1 MLHDA
6 FFRHQKPPPLTQLG
20 ELYYEGKEFEARIT
34 NARPGILSE
43 ALREALGMQHNTP
56 PPWLIN
62 MQRYGPPPSYPNLKI
77 AGLNA
82 PIPPSCQFGYHAGAL
97 TLAHGIWS
105 PFSRAFAWPCL
116 KCAQQ
121 GACASIWNN

>member
-6 FFRHQKPPPLTQLG
+6 FFKHQKPPPLTALG
-20 ELYYEGKEFEARIT
+20 ELYYEGREFEARIT
-34 NARPGILSE
+34 KAKPGVLSE
-43 ALREALGMQHNTP
+43 ELRAALGMGESAP

-82 PIPPSCQFGYHAGAL
+82 PIPPGCSFGYHPGAAQRSAAQWPGAGLLGRRGVHA
-97 TLAHGIWS
+97 
-105 PFSRAFAWPCL
+105 RPC
-116 KCAQQ
+116 CV
-121 GACASIWNN
+121 